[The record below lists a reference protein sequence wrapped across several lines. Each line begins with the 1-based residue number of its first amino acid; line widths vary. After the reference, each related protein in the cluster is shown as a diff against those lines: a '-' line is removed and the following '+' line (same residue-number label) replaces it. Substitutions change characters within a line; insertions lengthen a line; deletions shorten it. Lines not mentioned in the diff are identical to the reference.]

1 MTDPTKDPTKA
12 SGTHSRS
19 APSLAAVLIGRNE
32 GARLVLCL
40 NSIRAASTGS
50 AVDTETAVTE
60 TILTGTPVTGTPVAG
75 TAATGTV
82 GMAPPLTPTITRI
95 VYVDSGS
102 TDGSV
107 AAATAAG
114 AEVVVL
120 DKTLPFTAARA
131 RNAGL
136 AALRASGDLPDYIQF
151 VDGDC
156 EVQPAWIVTA
166 LAFLAANPKAAV
178 ACGRRRE
185 RFPQA
190 SVYNRLC
197 DAEWDTPVGEATA
210 CGGDALMLRQAL
222 DEVGGYNPTLI
233 AGEEPEMCVRLR
245 AKGWQ
250 IWRLDAEMALHDAN
264 MTRFA
269 QWWKRTR
276 RGGHA
281 AAEGMALHGSGPD
294 RLGVAMTRRA
304 LIWGVALPVVTLALV
319 ALYGPLALSLLLIY
333 PAQTFRLARRYGGTR
348 AAWERAFF
356 LTLGKFAESLGVME
370 YWARRLMHRRA
381 GIIEYK

>member
-1 MTDPTKDPTKA
+1 MPD
-12 SGTHSRS
+12 
-19 APSLAAVLIGRNE
+19 PSLAAILIGRNE
-32 GARLVLCL
+32 GARLILCL
-40 NSIRAASTGS
+40 NSVRAASIKG
-50 AVDTETAVTE
+50 AKIPETAVTE
-60 TILTGTPVTGTPVAG
+60 PEIPPTVA
-75 TAATGTV
+75 
-82 GMAPPLTPTITRI
+82 RI

-107 AAATAAG
+107 AAAQAEG

-120 DKTLPFTAARA
+120 DKTQPFTAARA

-136 AALRASGDLPDYIQF
+136 AALHASGALPDFIQF

-197 DAEWDTPVGEATA
+197 DAEWDTPVGEAVA
-210 CGGDALMLRQAL
+210 CGGDALMRRVAL
-222 DEVGGYNPTLI
+222 DQVGGYNPALI

-250 IWRLDAEMALHDAN
+250 IWRLDAEMTLHDVN
-264 MTRFA
+264 MTRFS

-281 AAEGMALHGSGPD
+281 AAEGMALHGRSPD
-294 RLGVAMTRRA
+294 RLGVAMVRRA
-304 LIWGVALPVVTLALV
+304 LIWGLALPLGILALV
-319 ALYGPLALSLLLIY
+319 ALYGPLALILLLAY
-333 PAQTFRLARRYGGTR
+333 PAQIVRLARREGGTR
-348 AAWERAFF
+348 AASERATF
-356 LTLGKFAESLGVME
+356 LTLGKFAETFGVLE
-370 YWARRLMHRRA
+370 YGLARAIRRPTKL
-381 GIIEYK
+381 IEYK